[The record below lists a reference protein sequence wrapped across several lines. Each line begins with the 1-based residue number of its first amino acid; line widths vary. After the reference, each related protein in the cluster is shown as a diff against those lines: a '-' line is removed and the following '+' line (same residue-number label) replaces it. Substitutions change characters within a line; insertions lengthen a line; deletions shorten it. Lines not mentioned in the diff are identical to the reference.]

1 MIVKIHSRG
10 VGRGSGPVEYL
21 LGKNGQREGATLDRG
36 DPKEIQNL
44 IDSSPYA
51 QKYTSGVLSFEE
63 ADLDRQVKDEL
74 MSSFERAL
82 LPGLDADQYSC
93 LWVEHRDKGRLE
105 LNFVVPNVELQTGK
119 RLQPYY
125 DKADRP
131 RINAWKVEQ
140 NAVLK
145 LHDPDD
151 PINKRELVT
160 PRTLPKNKQQAAQ
173 AITDGLLTLSAS
185 GGLTDRND
193 VLNALEGA
201 GFTITRKTA
210 KSVSIADPDGGRN
223 IRLKG
228 MIYEQDFRFSRG
240 LRTQIEG
247 ASRRYREQSQE
258 RIREARAVYQ
268 TGTEIKRAENHR
280 RYKRPERAP
289 ERFSAQDMDL
299 VARDGRFGLAC
310 CMGSD
315 LDRGASDLQ
324 PNTGINRASGQ
335 HQGVGE
341 QGRKNPPERVRRT
354 DLHSSSREQ
363 RQLDEKQR
371 RQTDVHTG
379 GVLENDGIRAAAIER
394 VRAIISAAGETASGI
409 RAAIQRFSEAV
420 RSESAGQ
427 RQIATEC
434 QRLDRAGA
442 ELSAAAPAVTE
453 AIQHEQ
459 AIERQNN
466 RGMDFGRF

>member
-63 ADLDRQVKDEL
+63 ADLDRQIKDEL

-299 VARDGRFGLAC
+299 VARYGDHRPVSVLGRDLVAGHDHCPESTRNQTSGNRLGEAERQD
-310 CMGSD
+310 MGSQS
-315 LDRGASDLQ
+315 L
-324 PNTGINRASGQ
+324 SGQ
-335 HQGVGE
+335 RGE
-341 QGRKNPPERVRRT
+341 LPSDSRGLHGSRR
-354 DLHSSSREQ
+354 
-363 RQLDEKQR
+363 LDTER
-371 RQTDVHTG
+371 RQERTHQVSGEVEH
-379 GVLENDGIRAAAIER
+379 DGIRAAAIER
-394 VRAIISAAGETASGI
+394 VRAIIRAAGETASGI

-420 RSESAGQ
+420 RSESAG
-427 RQIATEC
+427 
-434 QRLDRAGA
+434 
-442 ELSAAAPAVTE
+442 
-453 AIQHEQ
+453 
-459 AIERQNN
+459 
-466 RGMDFGRF
+466 